1 MAENRR
7 WCAPAP
13 DHSPAYNRD
22 LVAGDPNGTRTRVF
36 AVKGRRPRPLDDGAV
51 RLRPG
56 PLSRMDG
63 ARSSTLLRLLFHALQ
78 SAQAA
83 SSRCIS
89 ACVLRSE
96 EHTSELQLLMRTS
109 YPVFCLR
116 KERKR
121 TRWTSRH

>member
-78 SAQAA
+78 SAHAA
-83 SSRCIS
+83 SSSCIS
-89 ACVLRSE
+89 ACRLVPPSSRFTPPATQSLPPPPP
-96 EHTSELQLLMRTS
+96 TS
-109 YPVFCLR
+109 PP
-116 KERKR
+116 
-121 TRWTSRH
+121 